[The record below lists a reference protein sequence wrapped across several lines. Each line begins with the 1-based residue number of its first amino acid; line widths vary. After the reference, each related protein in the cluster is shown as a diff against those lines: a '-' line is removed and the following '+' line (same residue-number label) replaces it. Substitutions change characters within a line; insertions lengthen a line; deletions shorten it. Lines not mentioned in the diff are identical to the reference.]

1 MARGAVFSVAA
12 LVVVL
17 AVCASA
23 QTGFTWRNL
32 QPNGC
37 ALRGRHDCRRHASFL
52 PAPPGFGLTLPWYA
66 RSPWVTQ
73 HVYLSTT
80 DGTWHSGANATLI
93 LEGAVH
99 ENITA
104 GHVDMQIYELDVA
117 VRWVAVAV
125 VAGGG

>member
-1 MARGAVFSVAA
+1 MQASCFILARAAWFRSDPAV
-12 LVVVL
+12 
-17 AVCASA
+17 VC
-23 QTGFTWRNL
+23 
-32 QPNGC
+32 
-37 ALRGRHDCRRHASFL
+37 
-52 PAPPGFGLTLPWYA
+52 A